1 MRRSRLSARTAIRPL
16 GGSDAGR
23 CRIEGT
29 LRSQNSGGP
38 SAAEGSIAQRD
49 GSPVPHA
56 FGTREP
62 ASSYILGL
70 TWTNSRTLGFGHPSR
85 GARDCVSL
93 VRAAR
98 PSAGSLFFASASNR
112 SRSRFSLAVSAC
124 SPLPPAA
131 SPSRISFFAV
141 LHLPVDQPLRDGP
154 RLSTPHPVFSPE
166 PVLARASAAAPSPLI
181 LPAS

>member
-16 GGSDAGR
+16 GGFDAGR

-38 SAAEGSIAQRD
+38 SAAEGSVAQRD

-62 ASSYILGL
+62 ASSYTLGL
-70 TWTNSRTLGFGHPSR
+70 TWTNSRTSALATRAEAH
-85 GARDCVSL
+85 ATVSL
-93 VRAAR
+93 WYEPRDLLPA
-98 PSAGSLFFASASNR
+98 LSAS
-112 SRSRFSLAVSAC
+112 SRRRTV
-124 SPLPPAA
+124 PARA
-131 SPSRISFFAV
+131 SPSPFLLVLLCRPLLLRLGTPFFAV

-166 PVLARASAAAPSPLI
+166 RVLARASAAAPSPLI